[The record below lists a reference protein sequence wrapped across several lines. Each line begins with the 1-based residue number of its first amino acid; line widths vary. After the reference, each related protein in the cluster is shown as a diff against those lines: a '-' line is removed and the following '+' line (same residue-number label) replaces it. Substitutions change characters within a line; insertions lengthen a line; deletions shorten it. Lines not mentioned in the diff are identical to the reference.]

1 MNLKTEITKL
11 HYNKNAKGG
20 LFNLLKF
27 CSFFYA
33 LGADFKNFL
42 YDKNIIKPKKVD
54 AFVISVGNFTTGGVG
69 KTPVVAELARYF
81 VDKGERVA
89 IVSRGY
95 GGKLNNKN
103 VNVISDGINLYHK
116 ADMAGDEPY
125 WLAVNL
131 NMCAVLTC
139 SNRYKACQHAIR
151 ELGVTKIILDD
162 GLQHRKLHRD
172 LNIVLVD
179 SEKMFGNENLLPAG
193 PLREKPDFNRVDKLL
208 VVSKNIDHTKA
219 EKLARIFEKK
229 YFRHPSSG
237 FQPPSPTRG
246 EGIVSIA
253 KVEPDYVYN
262 IISGEHLEKGSEITA
277 LSAIGQPEQFYQFLE
292 NDYKIKEKITFD
304 DHHQYTLNDIENIEG
319 DIITTEKDA
328 VKLALL
334 GKSNIYALKLKT
346 TFDVEIILNT

>member
-1 MNLKTEITKL
+1 MNLKTQITKL
-11 HYNKNAKGG
+11 HYNKEAKGM

-27 CSFFYA
+27 CSVFYGLA
-33 LGADFKNFL
+33 SEAKNFL
-42 YDKNIIKPKKVD
+42 YDKGVLKPKKVD

-69 KTPVVAELARYF
+69 KTPVVAELAKYF
-81 VDKGERVA
+81 VEKNERVA

-95 GGKLNNKN
+95 GGKLDNSK

-139 SNRYKACQHAIR
+139 SNRYKACLHAIR

-162 GLQHRKLHRD
+162 GFQHRKLHRD
-172 LNIVLVD
+172 IDIVLVD

-193 PLREKPDFNRVDKLL
+193 PLRENPDFKRVNKLL
-208 VVSKNIDHTKA
+208 LVSKNIDHSKA
-219 EKLARIFEKK
+219 EKLARIMEKK
-229 YFRHPSSG
+229 QGVNAF
-237 FQPPSPTRG
+237 
-246 EGIVSIA
+246 VSR
-253 KVEPDYVYN
+253 VEPDYVYN
-262 IISGEHLEKGSEITA
+262 IISGEHLEKGSEATA
-277 LSAIGQPEQFYQFLE
+277 LSAIGQPEQFYNFLE

-304 DHHQYTLNDIENIEG
+304 DHHQYTIDDIKNIEG
-319 DIITTEKDA
+319 NIITTEKDA

-334 GKSNIYALKLKT
+334 GQSNIYALKLKT
-346 TFDVEIILNT
+346 VFDVEKIVL

>member
-1 MNLKTEITKL
+1 MNLKTQITKI
-11 HYNKNAKGG
+11 HYDKNAKGL
-20 LFNLLKF
+20 LFNLLKI
-27 CSFFYA
+27 CSVFYA
-33 LGADFKNFL
+33 VGVDFKNFL
-42 YDKNIIKPKKVD
+42 YDKNILKPKKVD

-69 KTPVVAELARYF
+69 KTPVVAELARHF

-95 GGKLNNKN
+95 GGKLDNKN
-103 VNVISDGINLYHK
+103 VNVISDGINLYYK

-139 SNRYKACQHAIR
+139 SNRYKACQYAIK

-162 GLQHRKLHRD
+162 GFQHRKLHRD
-172 LNIVLVD
+172 LNIVLTD

-193 PLREKPDFNRVDKLL
+193 PLREKPDFKRVDKLL
-208 VVSKNIDHTKA
+208 IISKNTDHSKA
-219 EKLARIFEKK
+219 EKLARIMKK
-229 YFRHPSSG
+229 KGVNAF
-237 FQPPSPTRG
+237 F
-246 EGIVSIA
+246 A

-262 IISGEHLEKGSEITA
+262 IISGEHLEKGCEITA

-292 NDYKIKEKITFD
+292 NDYIIKEKITFD
-304 DHHQYTLNDIENIEG
+304 DHHQYVLADIENIKG
-319 DIITTEKDA
+319 NIITTEKDA

-334 GKSNIYALKLKT
+334 GKTNIFALKLKT
-346 TFDVEIILNT
+346 TFDVENILQ

>member
-1 MNLKTEITKL
+1 MKIKTQITKL
-11 HYNKNAKGG
+11 HYNKNAKGL

-27 CSFFYA
+27 CSIFYGI
-33 LGADFKNFL
+33 GANAKNLL

-81 VDKGERVA
+81 VEKGERVA

-95 GGKLNNKN
+95 GGKLNNKV
-103 VNVISDGINLYHK
+103 VNIISDGINLYHK

-139 SNRYKACQHAIR
+139 SNRYKACKYAIK

-193 PLREKPDFNRVDKLL
+193 PLREKPDFSRVDKLL

-219 EKLARIFEKK
+219 EKLARIMEKK
-229 YFRHPSSG
+229 QG
-237 FQPPSPTRG
+237 VKTLVG
-246 EGIVSIA
+246 

-292 NDYKIKEKITFD
+292 PDYKIKEKVTFD
-304 DHHQYTLNDIENIEG
+304 DHHQYVIEDIENIDG
-319 DIITTEKDA
+319 NIITTEKDA

-334 GKSNIYALKLKT
+334 GKTNIYALKLKT
-346 TFDVEIILNT
+346 TFEIEKLF

>member
-1 MNLKTEITKL
+1 MNIKTKITKL
-11 HYNKNAKGG
+11 HYDRKAKGF

-27 CSFFYA
+27 CSIFY
-33 LGADFKNFL
+33 GFGCSTKNFL
-42 YDKNIIKPKKVD
+42 YDSGLIKPKKVN

-81 VDKGERVA
+81 VEKGERVA

-95 GGKLNNKN
+95 GGKLNNKK

-139 SNRYKACQHAIR
+139 SNRYKACQHAIK

-162 GLQHRKLHRD
+162 GFQHRKLHRN
-172 LNIVLVD
+172 LNIVLAD

-193 PLREKPDFNRVDKLL
+193 PLREKPDFKRVDKLL
-208 VVSKNIDHTKA
+208 IVSKNIDHTRA
-219 EKLARIFEKK
+219 EKLAKIFEKK
-229 YFRHPSSG
+229 
-237 FQPPSPTRG
+237 QN
-246 EGIVSIA
+246 VSTFVA

-262 IISGEHLEKGSEITA
+262 IISGEHLEKGSEITS
-277 LSAIGQPEQFYQFLE
+277 LSAIGQPEQFYAFLE
-292 NDYKIKEKITFD
+292 KDFNIKEKITFD
-304 DHHQYTLNDIENIEG
+304 DHHQYTLADIENIEG
-319 DIITTEKDA
+319 NIVTTEKDA

-334 GKSNIYALKLKT
+334 GKTNIYALKLKT
-346 TFDVEIILNT
+346 TFDLERIML